1 MIDAEL
7 LDAIERAT
15 ENAIAEIAALRAAL
29 AGREAD
35 VEQLTAICGERQ
47 DVIDTLQAASEERLA
62 LIERLTQE
70 AERLRREIER
80 VTAETA
86 VAHVTGESDGV
97 DWQAI
102 AIERGN
108 ALEVVSVE
116 AERRARLLAELTAAL
131 QARTEEVEELRRD
144 RARSS

>member
-29 AGREAD
+29 SGREA
-35 VEQLTAICGERQ
+35 EIEALTSICDERQ
-47 DVIDTLQAASEERLA
+47 EVIDTLQGASEERLA
-62 LIERLTQE
+62 LIEQLTQE
-70 AERLRREIER
+70 AERLSLEIER
-80 VTAETA
+80 LTEQTA
-86 VAHVTGESDGV
+86 VAAVTQTDGV

-102 AIERGN
+102 AIERGQ
-108 ALEVVSVE
+108 ALELVSVE
-116 AERRARLLAELTAAL
+116 AERRAALLAELTSAL
-131 QARTEEVEELRRD
+131 QARTAEVEELRRD